1 MKPCGPV
8 KPGPM
13 QNCRMSCVNG
23 ILREKRLLGDRRQVA
38 GPVILMLKEVTEV
51 NVGLTTTGTGLTSG
65 K

>member
-23 ILREKRLLGDRRQVA
+23 ILRSRRQVA